1 MGALIISVAEP
12 QSRSPKGQTHTIY
25 KSGLFYLA
33 TIIREG
39 GRAGAG
45 RVTYCKEGEEGR
57 QAAVMAVDVTPA
69 PPPQKERRG
78 NTLSVTFGGGGDSGT
93 MIKVDRAGLGRRRR
107 RAVLQINFSL
117 ATVRDRQTALWLLK
131 VLRRI

>member
-1 MGALIISVAEP
+1 MGRDQGQSCQVAEFDPFLSFDCAREEGTGALIISVAEP

-57 QAAVMAVDVTPA
+57 QAAASAARRHPRRPRKNDVETRFP
-69 PPPQKERRG
+69 
-78 NTLSVTFGGGGDSGT
+78 
-93 MIKVDRAGLGRRRR
+93 
-107 RAVLQINFSL
+107 
-117 ATVRDRQTALWLLK
+117 
-131 VLRRI
+131 